1 MTTKR
6 WIAIIV
12 ASVLLVV
19 SIGINT
25 LSYIFSRDVAGL
37 FEELAARHLWAIVKL
52 IIEEGR

>member
-12 ASVLLVV
+12 ASALLVV

-25 LSYIFSRDVAGL
+25 LSLHFLQETVAGL
-37 FEELAARHLWAIVKL
+37 FEELAAPSSIGLWSN
-52 IIEEGR
+52 